1 MTKKDNK
8 TEKKELRVTK
18 KVQIPDDEK
27 SSTSGK
33 EFMERGDYILEK
45 KRQEMVSKIVI
56 AKHIAKNFVN
66 NFDAVLLDAGS
77 TAELIAEELFTQR
90 KYLTVM
96 TNNMG
101 AYVSYTRAIAP
112 KKQEEGR
119 YLLNELLLTG
129 GRYDATY
136 EALFGDATIRAI
148 ELFSPNVTIIGV
160 SGFRFNEGVFCHGS
174 EEVRVKKLLWA
185 IPTDIR
191 VVAADWTKIG
201 KRDAYAF
208 GPQIEELAINAD
220 RAVVVTTYPHYVKI
234 EEQQEFEEQQKFDE
248 QIKKIEDANIEVV
261 KLDISEHVKHEV

>member
-1 MTKKDNK
+1 MTKKNNK
-8 TEKKELRVTK
+8 TKKKELGSTNN
-18 KVQIPDDEK
+18 VQIPSYEK
-27 SSTSGK
+27 SLISGR

-45 KRQEMVSKIVI
+45 KPQEMISKIVI
-56 AKHIAKNFVN
+56 GKYIAKYFVK

-77 TAELIAEELFTQR
+77 TAEIIADELFTQR
-90 KYLTVM
+90 KYLTVL

-101 AYVSYTRAIAP
+101 AYISYTRAIAP
-112 KKQEEGR
+112 KKQGER
-119 YLLNELLLTG
+119 TYLLNELLLTG

-174 EEVRVKKLLWA
+174 EEVRVKKLLWVT
-185 IPTDIR
+185 PTDTR
-191 VVAADWTKIG
+191 VIAADWTKIG

-220 RAVVVTTYPHYVKI
+220 RAAVVTTYPHNI
-234 EEQQEFEEQQKFDE
+234 TIEEQQKFDE
-248 QIKKIEDANIEVV
+248 QIKKIEAANIEVV
-261 KLDISEHVKHEV
+261 KLDISE